1 MSCARCGG
9 ASGGTGWCAP
19 CERAYDAWVRRYA
32 SDVIVPMVGGMVV
45 VALFGMALPLLGVGW
60 LVGGIGAVLAFA
72 TIGGIAQL
80 NRWRRRR
87 QFQLGALPRALV
99 FCRDPRYRDS

>member
-9 ASGGTGWCAP
+9 GGDVRWCAA

-32 SDVIVPMVGGMVV
+32 SDMVGPVLAGMVV
-45 VALFGMALPLLGVGW
+45 VMACAMGLPLLGVGW
-60 LVGGIGAVLAFA
+60 LVGAAGAFAGFA
-72 TIGGIAQL
+72 TIGSLARL

-87 QFQLGALPRALV
+87 QFRLAVLPRASLLGGSS
-99 FCRDPRYRDS
+99 P